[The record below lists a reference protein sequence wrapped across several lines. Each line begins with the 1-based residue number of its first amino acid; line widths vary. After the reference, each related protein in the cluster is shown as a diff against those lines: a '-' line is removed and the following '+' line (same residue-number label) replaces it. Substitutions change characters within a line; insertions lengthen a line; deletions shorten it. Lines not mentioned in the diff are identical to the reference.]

1 MQKISQCVEIVI
13 VGQRVGAKR
22 RPMTDFAKQSR
33 ATIRQFWLLR
43 CFRLRSL
50 SCGGQVAPR
59 NDGKCDLFC
68 SAWEGITMAISQ
80 TAGGASPVDVI
91 SASSIDVAEFIDRQP
106 VGGFQ
111 IRLLLTCAAV
121 LFLDG
126 FDTQAIGYVAP
137 ALAKE
142 WGLTKAALGPVF
154 SAGLFGL
161 MIGALLF
168 GPLADRVGRK
178 KIIIFS
184 TLAFGIGTL
193 ATSFVQDVN
202 TLLAIRF
209 LTGLGLGGPMATAVA
224 MSSEFS
230 PHRRRAPMVMIMFRG
245 FSVGAALGGLLAAAL
260 IPQFGWRSVFVVGG
274 VAPLLL
280 FPILA
285 LRLPESVRF
294 LALTGRANERVAQLL
309 GLINPK
315 AVFAPAAQFVIHE
328 PGLAGI
334 PVLHLF
340 REGRTPVTLLLW
352 VVFFMSLLD
361 LYFLS
366 NWLPTVLNDLGASV
380 SSAAAIGSMLQ
391 VGGVVGTFAL
401 GSIIDRFSFRAL
413 ALVYFAAVFAVGAI
427 GQLGHSV
434 AFFTLA
440 IFSPPFSIV
449 ARQIP
454 SNALA
459 AGVYPTSVRAT
470 GVGWALGIGRV
481 GSIVG
486 PIARGLLRTMKRSTA
501 SGCRAPA
508 DLPQWA
514 AP

>member
-1 MQKISQCVEIVI
+1 MAVSQAQ
-13 VGQRVGAKR
+13 GDGA
-22 RPMTDFAKQSR
+22 
-33 ATIRQFWLLR
+33 
-43 CFRLRSL
+43 
-50 SCGGQVAPR
+50 
-59 NDGKCDLFC
+59 
-68 SAWEGITMAISQ
+68 
-80 TAGGASPVDVI
+80 
-91 SASSIDVAEFIDRQP
+91 IDVAGFIDQQP

-111 IRLLLTCAAV
+111 IKLLLTCAAV

-161 MIGALLF
+161 MIGALVF
-168 GPLADRVGRK
+168 GPLADRIGRK
-178 KIIIFS
+178 KIIVFS

-193 ATSFVQDVN
+193 ATAFIGDVN
-202 TLLAIRF
+202 ALLAIRF
-209 LTGLGLGGPMATAVA
+209 LTGLGLGGA
-224 MSSEFS
+224 MPNAIAMTSEFS
-230 PHRRRAPMVMIMFRG
+230 PHRRRATMVMVMFCG
-245 FSVGAALGGLLAAAL
+245 FSIGAALGGLLAAAL
-260 IPQFGWRSVFVVGG
+260 IPQFGWRSVFLVGG

-280 FPILA
+280 APILA

-294 LALTGRANERVAQLL
+294 LALTGRAQARVAELL
-309 GLINPK
+309 GQIDPRAN
-315 AVFAPAAQFVIHE
+315 FTPATQFVVHE
-328 PGLAGI
+328 PQLTGM

-340 REGRTPVTLLLW
+340 RERRTLPTLLLW

-380 SSAAAIGSMLQ
+380 SSAALIGSMLQ

-413 ALVYFAAVFAVGAI
+413 ALVYFVAVFAVGAI

-434 AFFTLA
+434 ALVTAA
-440 IFSPPFSIV
+440 IFAAGFCIV
-449 ARQIP
+449 GGQIAA
-454 SNALA
+454 NALA
-459 AGVYPTSVRAT
+459 AGFYPTSVRAT

-486 PIARGLLRTMKRSTA
+486 PLVGGALLTAKWSTGSVFLAAATAAMCAALAAFSLSRLAGMSGGKGADQPSSIDARLRT
-501 SGCRAPA
+501 
-508 DLPQWA
+508 A
-514 AP
+514 AAAN

>member
-1 MQKISQCVEIVI
+1 
-13 VGQRVGAKR
+13 
-22 RPMTDFAKQSR
+22 
-33 ATIRQFWLLR
+33 
-43 CFRLRSL
+43 
-50 SCGGQVAPR
+50 
-59 NDGKCDLFC
+59 
-68 SAWEGITMAISQ
+68 MAISQ
-80 TAGGASPVDVI
+80 TEGGASL
-91 SASSIDVAEFIDRQP
+91 IDVARASPIDLAEFIDQQP

-111 IRLLLTCAAV
+111 FRLLLTCAAV

-161 MIGALLF
+161 MIGALVF
-168 GPLADRVGRK
+168 GPLADRIGRK
-178 KIIIFS
+178 KIIILS
-184 TLAFGIGTL
+184 TLAFGIGALVT
-193 ATSFVQDVN
+193 AFVQDLN
-202 TLLAIRF
+202 SLLAVRF
-209 LTGLGLGGPMATAVA
+209 LTGLGLGGA
-224 MSSEFS
+224 MPNAIAMTSEFN
-230 PHRRRAPMVMIMFRG
+230 PRRRRATMVMIMFCG

-280 FPILA
+280 VPILA
-285 LRLPESVRF
+285 LRLPESARF
-294 LALTGRANERVAQLL
+294 LALTGRAHDRVAELL
-309 GLINPK
+309 RSINPN
-315 AVFAPAAQFVIHE
+315 ATFAPGTQFVIHE
-328 PGLAGI
+328 PELPGI

-340 REGRTPVTLLLW
+340 RDGRAPVTLLLW

-413 ALVYFAAVFAVGAI
+413 ALVYFIAVFAVGAI
-427 GQLGHSV
+427 GQFGHSV
-434 AFFTLA
+434 VFVTMA
-440 IFSPPFSIV
+440 IFAAGFCIV
-449 ARQIP
+449 GGQIDA
-454 SNALA
+454 NALA
-459 AGVYPTSVRAT
+459 AGYYPTSVRAT

-486 PIARGLLRTMKRSTA
+486 PLIGGALLTAKWSTA
-501 SGCRAPA
+501 SVFEAAAGAALCAALAAFSLSRLAGMGGSGKSAA
-508 DLPQWA
+508 DQASFETSLRPSTTTGA
-514 AP
+514 

>member
-1 MQKISQCVEIVI
+1 M
-13 VGQRVGAKR
+13 
-22 RPMTDFAKQSR
+22 MTTSEVQGSIA
-33 ATIRQFWLLR
+33 
-43 CFRLRSL
+43 
-50 SCGGQVAPR
+50 
-59 NDGKCDLFC
+59 
-68 SAWEGITMAISQ
+68 
-80 TAGGASPVDVI
+80 PVDV
-91 SASSIDVAEFIDRQP
+91 ADFIDRQP
-106 VGGFQ
+106 VGRFQ
-111 IRLLLTCAAV
+111 LKLLLTCAAV

-142 WGLTKAALGPVF
+142 WGLTKGALGPVF

-161 MIGALLF
+161 MIGALVF
-168 GPLADRVGRK
+168 GPLADRIGRK

-184 TLAFGIGTL
+184 TLAFGVGALVT
-193 ATSFVQDVN
+193 AFVQDVN

-209 LTGLGLGGPMATAVA
+209 LTGLGLGGAMPNAVA
-224 MSSEFS
+224 MTSEFS
-230 PHRRRAPMVMIMFRG
+230 PHRRRATMVMIMFCG

-280 FPILA
+280 VPILA

-294 LALTGRANERVAQLL
+294 LALTGRANERVANLL
-309 GLINPK
+309 GLVNPK
-315 AVFAPAAQFVIHE
+315 AEFPLVTQFVVRE
-328 PGLAGI
+328 PATAGI

-340 REGRTPVTLLLW
+340 KGGRTPVTLLLW

-380 SSAAAIGSMLQ
+380 SEAAVIGSMLQ

-413 ALVYFAAVFAVGAI
+413 ALVYFIAVFAVGAI

-434 AFFTLA
+434 VFVTMA
-440 IFSPPFSIV
+440 IFAAGFCIV
-449 ARQIP
+449 GGQIA

-459 AGVYPTSVRAT
+459 AGFYPTSIRAT

-481 GSIVG
+481 GSIIGPLVG
-486 PIARGLLRTMKRSTA
+486 GVLLTMKWSPGAVFMAAAGAALCAALAAFSLSRLAGMGGSGKRAADPPAPFEAALHPSTTA
-501 SGCRAPA
+501 GA
-508 DLPQWA
+508 
-514 AP
+514 

>member
-1 MQKISQCVEIVI
+1 MATSN
-13 VGQRVGAKR
+13 
-22 RPMTDFAKQSR
+22 FQS
-33 ATIRQFWLLR
+33 
-43 CFRLRSL
+43 
-50 SCGGQVAPR
+50 
-59 NDGKCDLFC
+59 
-68 SAWEGITMAISQ
+68 
-80 TAGGASPVDVI
+80 GASP
-91 SASSIDVAEFIDRQP
+91 IDVVEFIDQQP

-111 IRLLLTCAAV
+111 IKLLLTCAAV

-168 GPLADRVGRK
+168 GPLADRIGRK

-193 ATSFVQDVN
+193 ATAFIQDVN
-202 TLLAIRF
+202 SLLTIRF
-209 LTGLGLGGPMATAVA
+209 LTGLGLGGA
-224 MSSEFS
+224 MPNAIAMTSEFN
-230 PHRRRAPMVMIMFRG
+230 PRRRRATMVMIMFCG
-245 FSVGAALGGLLAAAL
+245 FSVGAALGGFLAAGL

-274 VAPLLL
+274 LVPLLL
-280 FPILA
+280 VPVLA

-294 LALTGRANERVAQLL
+294 LVLTGRAPQQVAQLL
-309 GLINPK
+309 GWISPK
-315 AVFAPAAQFVIHE
+315 ASFTAATRFVVHE
-328 PGLAGI
+328 PELAGI

-340 REGRTPVTLLLW
+340 RGGRTLVTLLLW

-380 SSAAAIGSMLQ
+380 SAAAAIGSMLQ
-391 VGGVVGTFAL
+391 VGGIVGTFAL

-413 ALVYFAAVFAVGAI
+413 ALVYFVAVFAVGAI
-427 GQLGHSV
+427 GHLGHSV
-434 AFFTLA
+434 ILVTLA
-440 IFSPPFSIV
+440 IFAAGFCIV
-449 ARQIP
+449 GGQIAA
-454 SNALA
+454 NALA
-459 AGVYPTSVRAT
+459 AAFYPTAVRAT

-486 PIARGLLRTMKRSTA
+486 PLVGGVLLSMKWSAAEVFMTAAGAALCAALAAFSLSRIAGMGGSGTSAANPSPAYEASLRPSTTVGA
-501 SGCRAPA
+501 
-508 DLPQWA
+508 
-514 AP
+514 

>member
-1 MQKISQCVEIVI
+1 
-13 VGQRVGAKR
+13 
-22 RPMTDFAKQSR
+22 
-33 ATIRQFWLLR
+33 
-43 CFRLRSL
+43 
-50 SCGGQVAPR
+50 
-59 NDGKCDLFC
+59 
-68 SAWEGITMAISQ
+68 MAISQ
-80 TAGGASPVDVI
+80 GSGAPV
-91 SASSIDVAEFIDRQP
+91 IDVADFIDQQP

-111 IRLLLTCAAV
+111 VKLLLTCAAV
-121 LFLDG
+121 LFLACG
-126 FDTQAIGYVAP
+126 ATHAIGYVAP
-137 ALAKE
+137 SIDKE
-142 WGLTKAALGPVF
+142 WGMTRGALGPVF

-168 GPLADRVGRK
+168 GPLADRIGRK

-184 TLAFGIGTL
+184 TLAFGLGAL
-193 ATSFVQDVN
+193 ATAFVQDVN
-202 TLLAIRF
+202 ALLAIRF
-209 LTGLGLGGPMATAVA
+209 ATGLGLGGAMPNAVA
-224 MSSEFS
+224 MTSEFN
-230 PHRRRAPMVMIMFRG
+230 PRRRRATMVMIMFCG

-260 IPQFGWRSVFVVGG
+260 IPQFGWRSVFIVGG

-280 FPILA
+280 VPILA

-294 LALTGRANERVAQLL
+294 LALTGHANERVAQLL
-309 GLINPK
+309 AFISPK
-315 AVFAPAAQFVIHE
+315 AVFAPGTQFVIHE

-340 REGRTPVTLLLW
+340 KESRTPVTLLLW

-434 AFFTLA
+434 VFVTMA
-440 IFSPPFSIV
+440 IFAAGFCIV
-449 ARQIP
+449 GGQIA

-459 AGVYPTSVRAT
+459 ATFYPTAVRAT
-470 GVGWALGIGRV
+470 GVGWALGIGRI

-486 PIARGLLRTMKRSTA
+486 PLVGGALLAMRWSTGSVFMA
-501 SGCRAPA
+501 AA
-508 DLPQWA
+508 A